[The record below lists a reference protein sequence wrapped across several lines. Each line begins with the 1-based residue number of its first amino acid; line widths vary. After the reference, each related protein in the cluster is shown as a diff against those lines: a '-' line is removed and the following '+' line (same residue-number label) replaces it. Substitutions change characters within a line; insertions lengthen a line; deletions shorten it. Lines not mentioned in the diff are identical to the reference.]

1 MNIDITYLHPE
12 SERSVM
18 RLLKILYGVW
28 KLLLDIIFPMRCPVC
43 DEVVPFGRLICQE
56 CRTEFELVKP
66 PRCLRCGRHL
76 ESMEAEYCT
85 DCRSRKHLYTQ
96 GRALYDYR
104 SVATSLYRFKYAGR
118 QEYGTY
124 YAREMAD
131 FLGDAIKC
139 WNAEVLVPVPI
150 HYKRKHTRGY
160 NQAEVLAKEL
170 GKLLEMP
177 VDAGLIK
184 RVKKTVPQK
193 LLDDKQRQ
201 NNLKKAF
208 KIGRNDVKW
217 KSVIIVDDIYTTGST
232 IDACASVLLGI
243 GIQKIYFVALA
254 IGREL
259 Q

>member
-1 MNIDITYLHPE
+1 MDIA
-12 SERSVM
+12 
-18 RLLKILYGVW
+18 
-28 KLLLDIIFPMRCPVC
+28 FPRRCPAC
-43 DEVVPFGRLICQE
+43 DEIVPFGWMICPE
-56 CRTEFELVKP
+56 CRTEFKYVKP
-66 PRCLRCGRHL
+66 PRCLRCGKHMEHL
-76 ESMEAEYCT
+76 EAEYCT
-85 DCRSRKHLYTQ
+85 DCRKGKHLYLR

-118 QEYGTY
+118 QEYGKY
-124 YAREMAD
+124 YAREVENY
-131 FLGDAIKC
+131 LGEAIRC
-139 WNAEVLVPVPI
+139 WNADVLVPVPI
-150 HYKRKHTRGY
+150 HYTRKHDRGY

-170 GKLLEMP
+170 GKLLEIP
-177 VDAGLIK
+177 VDTRLIK

-232 IDACASVLLGI
+232 IDACASVLLEI
-243 GIQKIYFVALA
+243 GIQKIYFIALA

>member
-1 MNIDITYLHPE
+1 
-12 SERSVM
+12 M
-18 RLLKILYGVW
+18 RIFGILYGVW
-28 KLLLDIIFPMRCPVC
+28 KLVLDIIFPMRCPVC
-43 DEVVPFGRLICQE
+43 DGIVPFGCLICSE
-56 CRTEFELVKP
+56 CRTGFEFVKP
-66 PRCLRCGRHL
+66 PRCLQCGKHL
-76 ESMEAEYCT
+76 ERMEAEYCT
-85 DCRSRKHLYTQ
+85 DCRSKKHLYTQ

-118 QEYGTY
+118 QEYGIY

-131 FLGDAIKC
+131 YLREAIKR
-139 WNAEVLVPVPI
+139 WDAEVLVPVPI
-150 HYKRKHTRGY
+150 HYMRKHNRGY

-177 VDAGLIK
+177 VDARLIK

-193 LLDDKQRQ
+193 LLDDKERQ

-232 IDACASVLLGI
+232 IDACASVLLEI

-254 IGREL
+254 IGRES